1 MGMDNA
7 SVNTKLINYLEK
19 HNAGAD
25 YLFATTDSNTA
36 APYIIKTKKAVM
48 AIGGYS
54 GSDPAITLAQFK
66 KLVKEGKVKYFLASG
81 MGKGGN
87 NDIVQWVEKNGKK
100 VSSDKWQSN
109 TDQKTKNSDAADKK
123 SSKAAGKNSRMSGAG
138 GMNQSASLYELQSD
152 E

>member
-1 MGMDNA
+1 
-7 SVNTKLINYLEK
+7 
-19 HNAGAD
+19 
-25 YLFATTDSNTA
+25 
-36 APYIIKTKKAVM
+36 
-48 AIGGYS
+48 
-54 GSDPAITLAQFK
+54 
-66 KLVKEGKVKYFLASG
+66 

-123 SSKAAGKNSRMSGAG
+123 SSKASGKNSRMSGGPG